1 MEARMNNPVMVLPG
15 TLDALQAAGRTYD
28 NTGLPALTVHLVHLR
43 ASQINGCS
51 FCVEMHTREALDD
64 GESVER
70 LTAVA
75 AWRESRRFTEAER
88 AALALTEA
96 VTRIADRPESVSDE
110 VWDAAAD
117 IYDEK
122 QLAAL
127 VMQIATINMWN
138 RVNATIRQPAGAAPR
153 S

>member
-1 MEARMNNPVMVLPG
+1 MKARMNNPVMVLPG
-15 TLDALQAAGRTYD
+15 TLDALQAAGRTLE

-51 FCVEMHTREALDD
+51 FCVEMHTREALDE

-75 AWRESRRFTEAER
+75 AWRESRRFTDAER
-88 AALALTEA
+88 AALVLTEA
-96 VTRIADRPESVSDE
+96 VTRLADRPDAVPDY
-110 VWDAAAD
+110 VWDAAAGC
-117 IYDEK
+117 YDEK

-138 RVNATIRQPAGAAPR
+138 RINATIRQPAGAAPR